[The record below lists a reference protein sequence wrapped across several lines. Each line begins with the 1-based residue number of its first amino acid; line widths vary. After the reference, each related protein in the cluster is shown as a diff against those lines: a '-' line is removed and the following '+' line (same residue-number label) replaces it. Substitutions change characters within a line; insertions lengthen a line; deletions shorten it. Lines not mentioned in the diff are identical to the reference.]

1 MPQQSMAR
9 HERRHDG
16 SLVYSQQLHRWPQAL
31 TCNPPP
37 KGGGFYLPTHNSAFH
52 MSASFVDLGVFGRNG
67 DFRYQLE
74 AASLRLARAWSG
86 LEAAEGDPSLLA
98 DRHCR
103 IVNDLRHYR

>member
-1 MPQQSMAR
+1 MTR
-9 HERRHDG
+9 
-16 SLVYSQQLHRWPQAL
+16 
-31 TCNPPP
+31 NPPP

-52 MSASFVDLGVFGRNG
+52 MSASFVDPSVFGRNG